1 MKLNKI
7 NERIYISDFEEERD
21 RPSLGL
27 IIGDKLTLGVDA
39 GHSKEHVDEFY
50 QLLKEN
56 KLPLPDLTILTHW
69 HRDHSFG
76 LHAINGISIALN
88 KTNKELI
95 DIKDNKEYI
104 KELLN
109 TNPYFALEFKNQEI
123 IIEKA
128 DIEFKDNLDIDLG
141 NLKVKAFHITSSHSD
156 DSVLIYIPEDKVLF
170 LGDSISGVYPSWE
183 KDYEKF
189 NIFKETIKEI
199 DFEVAIGSH
208 WLPFSKQELLM
219 ELDNE

>member
-27 IIGDKLTLGVDA
+27 IIGDKLTLGIDA

-50 QLLKEN
+50 NLLKEN

-69 HRDHSFG
+69 HWDHSFG
-76 LHAINGISIALN
+76 LHAINGISIALD

-95 DIKDNKEYI
+95 DIKNNNEYI

-109 TNPYFALEFKNQEI
+109 TNPCFALEFKNQEI

-128 DIEFKDNLDIDLG
+128 DIEFKDKLDIDLG
-141 NLKVKAFHITSSHSD
+141 NLKVNAFHITSSHSD

-183 KDYEKF
+183 KDYKKF

-199 DFEVAIGSH
+199 DFKVAIGSH
-208 WLPFSKQELLM
+208 WPPFSKQELLI